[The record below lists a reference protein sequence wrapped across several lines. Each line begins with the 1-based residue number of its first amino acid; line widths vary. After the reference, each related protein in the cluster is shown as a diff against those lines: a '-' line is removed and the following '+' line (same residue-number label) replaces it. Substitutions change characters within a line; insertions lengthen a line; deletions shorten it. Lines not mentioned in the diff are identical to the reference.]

1 MVEDKFSE
9 NEDYDLSDLSDE
21 YSLQYQQ
28 KNGKQVRFQSQNQ
41 ANSYYQQFMM
51 DHKEPQKLLQLI

>member
-28 KNGKQVRFQSQNQ
+28 KNGKQVRF
-41 ANSYYQQFMM
+41 
-51 DHKEPQKLLQLI
+51 